1 MLFSIGEWV
10 VPHSQVSS
18 HHGHGHPGGVEIR
31 SASSFYSFGS
41 WSPSTSGVIGGLESE
56 KALTNFPA
64 TQTTS
69 GASYV
74 SLDIKDSCC
83 FQLQSRAVNMDEP
96 VGTEEHV
103 TVDFVDE
110 TEGQSEQMPGSDKL
124 LNSDIFDPSVDLA
137 TFMARPVR
145 IYTTTLAQGAAFGI
159 TRFDPWDLFLSNT
172 AVSKKIE
179 NFHYIRGN
187 LHINVLVNSTPF
199 VYGLYA
205 LSYCPTVSDN
215 SLFDTTGD
223 ARATDAA
230 IRTSYTQRPTLY
242 LEPHVNKGGTMR
254 LPFIYLDNFIEVQG
268 TERTRLG
275 SLDLYPIVS
284 LATASTNTNGC
295 TVSVYAWMEDV
306 KLAGPTLQ
314 LQSDEYAT
322 GPVSSVA
329 TAVAAASNKLT
340 KVPVI
345 GKFARATEI
354 GSGALA
360 KIASLFGFS
369 KVSTISD
376 VQVFRNMTTRG
387 MASGSIADAF
397 EKLALDPKTE
407 LSVDTEVAGFA
418 GGDELNIASL
428 CARECVLTTAA
439 WQQGDAVDTTLF
451 HANVCPTMAVSSLVS
466 ELGASRTVLYD
477 TPMGSVSRMFYNW
490 RGTLVYTVK
499 LVASQY
505 HQGRLIVSFD
515 PAGNT
520 PTAGSENT
528 IVSKIWDIQETDE
541 LVFKIPFISS
551 TNWKIANTN
560 ISPDF
565 SVRGATSITFND
577 DYHVGRFSI
586 RVGTALLAPLASANA
601 TLVIKT
607 HMEDGEF
614 AVPRH
619 IDTLL
624 TPLPLQSKE
633 IALAQETPVAPELY
647 GVNMGER
654 IQSLRSLMQRST
666 FYHRDVFQQAS
677 GNTKQI
683 VRNKMY
689 PLNFG
694 FQENTATNQS
704 WTDRATSV
712 TVPTPGA
719 SDRNFW
725 FTDEGPVQ
733 WMAPNFVGLRGSFKW
748 TIYAHNF
755 GNGCRIIAGRDPRS
769 YTLNTGFNRI
779 HTTTTAYTLTRSQV
793 AADML
798 TNTATQW
805 TQGGISMTSSRVNPS
820 LVVEVPFQSHK
831 NFEPTGSDV
840 YYGSS
845 LNGSRPLLWYYCL
858 ESGEA
863 ASTTA
868 YVDMYGAAGTDFTMC
883 GFVNIVPR
891 YYFSTMPT
899 PV

>member
-41 WSPSTSGVIGGLESE
+41 LSPPASGVIGGPESG
-56 KALTNFPA
+56 KALPTSPVA
-64 TQTTS
+64 QTTPDTS
-69 GASYV
+69 FV
-74 SLDIKDSCC
+74 STDIKNACC

-96 VGTEEHV
+96 VASEEHV

-110 TEGQSEQMPGSDKL
+110 TKGQDEAMPGSDEL

-145 IYTTTLAQGAAFGI
+145 IYTTTLAQGAAFSV
-159 TRFDPWDLFLSNT
+159 TRFDPWNLFLSNA

-205 LSYCPTVSDN
+205 LSYCPTVSTD
-215 SLFDTTGD
+215 SLFDLTGD
-223 ARATDAA
+223 TRSTVQA
-230 IRTSYTQRPTLY
+230 IQTSYTQRPTLY
-242 LEPHVNKGGTMR
+242 LEPHINKGGTMR
-254 LPFIYLDNFIEVQG
+254 LPFIFVDNFIQVQG

-275 SLDLYPIVS
+275 SLDLYPIVPLS
-284 LATASTNTNGC
+284 TASTNTNGC
-295 TVSVYAWMEDV
+295 TISVYAWMEDV
-306 KLAGPTLQ
+306 KLAGPTLE

-354 GSGALA
+354 GSGAIA
-360 KIASLFGFS
+360 KIAALFGFS
-369 KVSTISD
+369 KVSTIQD

-397 EKLALDPKTE
+397 EKLAVDPKTE
-407 LSVDTEVAGFA
+407 VSVDTTVAGFS
-418 GGDELNIASL
+418 GGDELNVASL
-428 CARECVLTTAA
+428 CARECVLTTAS
-439 WQQGDAVDTTLF
+439 WQQSDLVDATLF
-451 HANVCPTMAVSSLVS
+451 HANVSPTMAVSSTVT
-466 ELGASRTVLYD
+466 ELGASRDVLYD
-477 TPMGSVSRMFYNW
+477 TPMGSVSRMFYHW
-490 RGTLVYTVK
+490 RGTMVYTIK

-528 IVSKIWDIQETDE
+528 IVSKVWDIQETDE

-551 TNWKIANTN
+551 TNWKIANTS
-560 ISPDF
+560 ISQDF
-565 SVRGATSITFND
+565 SVRNATSITFD
-577 DYHVGRFSI
+577 DNYHVGRFSI
-586 RVGTALLAPLASANA
+586 RVGTALLAPLATANA
-601 TLVIKT
+601 TLVIKS

-619 IDTLL
+619 VDTLL
-624 TPLPLQSKE
+624 TALPLQSKE
-633 IALAQETPVAPELY
+633 IPLAKETPVAPELY

-654 IQSLRSLMQRST
+654 IQTLRTLMQRSN
-666 FYHRDVFQQAS
+666 FYHRDVFQQTS
-677 GNTKQI
+677 GNTKQT

-689 PLNFG
+689 PMNLG
-694 FQENTATNQS
+694 FQATVANTGT
-704 WTDRATSV
+704 WTDIGTSV
-712 TVPTPGA
+712 MIPVPGSP
-719 SDRNFW
+719 SRNFW
-725 FTDEGPVQ
+725 YTDEGPVQ
-733 WMAPNFVGLRGSFKW
+733 WMLPNFIGMRGAFKW

-755 GNGCRIIAGRDPRS
+755 GNGSRIIAGRDPRS
-769 YTLNTGFNRI
+769 YSLNAGFNRI
-779 HTTTTAYTLTRSQV
+779 TTNTTAYSLTRSQA

-805 TQGGISMTSSRVNPS
+805 TQGGISMASSRVNPS
-820 LVVEVPFQSHK
+820 VVVEIPFQTHK
-831 NFEPTGSDV
+831 NFEPTGKDSF
-840 YYGSS
+840 YGSS
-845 LNGSRPLLWYYCL
+845 TNGTRGMLWYYCV
-858 ESGEA
+858 ESGDST
-863 ASTTA
+863 STTA
-868 YVDMYGAAGTDFTMC
+868 YVDMYGAAGADFTMC

-891 YYFSTMPT
+891 YKFATLPAAI
-899 PV
+899 